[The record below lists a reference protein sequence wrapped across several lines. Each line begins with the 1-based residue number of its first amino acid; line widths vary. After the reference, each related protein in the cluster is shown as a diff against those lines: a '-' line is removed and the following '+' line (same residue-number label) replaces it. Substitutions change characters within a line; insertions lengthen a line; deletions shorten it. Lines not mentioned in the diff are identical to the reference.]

1 MRIRHTGR
9 RTSTLIAASAVAV
22 LPFTVAAC
30 DIDGNAV
37 SGGYQSDQIAVDS
50 EYFADDKFVGET
62 VNLDTTVTEVLTARS
77 FVIDGGSWGDD
88 SVLLLF
94 VRDVDDVEE
103 GAGVRVMG
111 TVQRFS
117 YAAYADQYELADAE
131 KYEPY
136 ADEQF
141 VVATTIAS
149 KGHGGET

>member
-9 RTSTLIAASAVAV
+9 NTSTLLAAGVAAL

-37 SGGYQSDQIAVDS
+37 SGGYQTERIAGDGA
-50 EYFADDKFVGET
+50 YFADDKFVGET
-62 VNLDTTVTEVLTARS
+62 VNVDTRVTDVLTARS
-77 FVIDGGSWGDD
+77 FVIDGSAWGDD
-88 SVLLLF
+88 SVLLLV
-94 VRDVDDVEE
+94 VRDVDDVRE
-103 GAGVRVMG
+103 GDQVRVMG

-141 VVATTIAS
+141 VVATTIAT
-149 KGHGGET
+149 KGHGDET